1 MSQETI
7 AADRELVAAIRAGD
21 QDAWADLIGRYQGR
35 LLAFATSRLNGDR
48 AKAEDVVQE
57 AFVGFLTSLPN
68 YDEKTP
74 LESFL
79 FAITAHKLTDQLRR
93 DGRRPARSLFAAV
106 ADWVRG
112 AGVADRIAGNARR
125 ASSIA
130 MSREG
135 KSVERDFV
143 AAVLEGLVRRWR
155 ERGEWERLACVDLL
169 FGGRLTNKEAAE
181 ALGISQQA
189 VANHKAFVVGKL
201 REAAERA
208 GMRVG

>member
-1 MSQETI
+1 MI
-7 AADRELVAAIRAGD
+7 ARVRDGD
-21 QDAWADLIGRYQGR
+21 QDAWSELIARYEGR

-57 AFVGFLTSLPN
+57 AFVGFVTSLPN

-93 DGRRPARSLFAAV
+93 DGRRPAKSLFATV

-112 AGVADRIAGNARR
+112 AGVEDRIAGNARR

-135 KSVERDFV
+135 KSLERDFV

-155 ERGEWERLACVDLL
+155 ERGEWERLACADLL
-169 FGGRLTNKEAAE
+169 FGARLANKRVAE
-181 ALGISQQA
+181 ILGISEQA

-201 REAAERA
+201 REAASRA
-208 GMRVG
+208 GMRAGG